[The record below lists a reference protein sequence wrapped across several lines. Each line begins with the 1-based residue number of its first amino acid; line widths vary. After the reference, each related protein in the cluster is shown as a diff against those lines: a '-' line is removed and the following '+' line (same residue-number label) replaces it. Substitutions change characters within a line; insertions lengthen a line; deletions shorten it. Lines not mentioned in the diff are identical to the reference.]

1 MPISTVSILE
11 YVQQCYVQVVL
22 NYILVG
28 CPCILPGKVSFGVSY
43 S

>member
-1 MPISTVSILE
+1 MYRLKTKIRLTML
-11 YVQQCYVQVVL
+11 YVQVVL

-28 CPCILPGKVSFGVSY
+28 CPCILPEKVSFGVSY